1 MRLRFQMVSKTH
13 ILVLGELS
21 QLPWFAWRY
30 GAMGLALYR
39 LNLKNICLLVN
50 ATVYAFIGQIFK
62 FHPNTVC
69 QSYFAC
75 TPNFRHAIMAF
86 NVATTSGRV
95 IQIQMAF
102 AHFVATSTTFLYFL
116 SFCTGNILWFV
127 WSSSPNLM
135 KQLFCRIL
143 TTDLRRRGYC
153 WWYDDDGDHCVEEE
167 AVSGRRR
174 HACFQP
180 LRGRPCSYLVPT
192 LVMFDQQEHC
202 KLHLSTLH
210 LSRQVA
216 KTCRWLLLACAHQ
229 SRSTSTAL

>member
-50 ATVYAFIGQIFK
+50 ATIYAFIGRIFK

-127 WSSSPNLM
+127 WSSSPNNETAFLP
-135 KQLFCRIL
+135 
-143 TTDLRRRGYC
+143 DPDY
-153 WWYDDDGDHCVEEE
+153 
-167 AVSGRRR
+167 
-174 HACFQP
+174 
-180 LRGRPCSYLVPT
+180 RP
-192 LVMFDQQEHC
+192 Q
-202 KLHLSTLH
+202 
-210 LSRQVA
+210 A
-216 KTCRWLLLACAHQ
+216 KRLLLVIRRWWGPLCWG
-229 SRSTSTAL
+229 RGG